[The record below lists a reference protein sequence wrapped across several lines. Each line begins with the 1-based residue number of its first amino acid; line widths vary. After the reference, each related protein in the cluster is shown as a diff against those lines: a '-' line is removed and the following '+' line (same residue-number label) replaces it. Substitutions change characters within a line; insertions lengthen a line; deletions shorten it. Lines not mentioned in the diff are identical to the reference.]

1 MYVPR
6 ITRWVIGI
14 WVLVAGTY
22 ALMSLL
28 LKPGPALTAF
38 DDIVLCLAPLLAN
51 AGLLLNAGS
60 ANWRRNLFWMLLA
73 LGCTVWM
80 AGQFVWTYYEL
91 YLHRSIPTGSPSDI
105 IFFLHGIP
113 TMAAIALQPHKDE
126 QARKLTNGYVDF
138 TLLLLWWV
146 YLFLFTVSPWN
157 LAVSEPAAQG
167 APDEGVWLRRVA
179 MATII
184 SLPFLALW
192 DFWFSGEIRPV
203 RDFRLLVTVLAAI
216 PLGILIFLRQQ
227 LLDKE
232 RLRLLE
238 ESRQSIQDLKHLQTQ
253 LVQSEKLVSLGQ
265 LPPRPPHDINH
276 PPTPI
281 LRH

>member
-22 ALMSLL
+22 ALMSLP

-80 AGQFVWTYYEL
+80 AGQFVWTYYEV

-113 TMAAIALQPHKDE
+113 TMAAIALQPHKDQ
-126 QARKLTNGYVDF
+126 QARKLSNGYVDF

-157 LAVSEPAAQG
+157 LAVSEPALYDHTYNILSNIQNMVIVG
-167 APDEGVWLRRVA
+167 GFGVLWLRAKGPWRVVYA
-179 MATII
+179 HLM
-184 SLPFLALW
+184 
-192 DFWFSGEIRPV
+192 G
-203 RDFRLLVTVLAAI
+203 AA
-216 PLGILIFLRQQ
+216 
-227 LLDKE
+227 
-232 RLRLLE
+232 
-238 ESRQSIQDLKHLQTQ
+238 SA
-253 LVQSEKLVSLGQ
+253 
-265 LPPRPPHDINH
+265 
-276 PPTPI
+276 
-281 LRH
+281 